1 MVEQSVQRRDISS
14 NLSKEW
20 KKDRIVLKSWNTK
33 KVELERREFQHPS
46 PKESRFGGT
55 FFDLPSGSFQ
65 TSAFWERKEDYQGL
79 QSKGMPTRHW
89 ALRFETKT
97 LSWLIQKN
105 DKWTIT
111 MSYVQS
117 NTVRDFNISTVPE
130 FQAHLLSHNQPT
142 ILKKQMLDGRP

>member
-14 NLSKEW
+14 NRTYRKNERKSELFWNHEIQKRSNL
-20 KKDRIVLKSWNTK
+20 KD
-33 KVELERREFQHPS
+33 EFQHPS

-55 FFDLPSGSFQ
+55 FSDLPSGSFQ

-79 QSKGMPTRHW
+79 QSKGMSTRHW

-111 MSYVQS
+111 VSWYVQN
-117 NTVRDFNISTVPE
+117 NTFRDFNISTVPE
-130 FQAHLLSHNQPT
+130 FQAHLLSHNQ
-142 ILKKQMLDGRP
+142 LKETNARW

>member
-20 KKDRIVLKSWNTK
+20 KKSELFWNNEIQKRSNLKDASFNIRRRRSRG
-33 KVELERREFQHPS
+33 LAERFSIFRAAPFKLRPFW
-46 PKESRFGGT
+46 KENF
-55 FFDLPSGSFQ
+55 
-65 TSAFWERKEDYQGL
+65 QGL
-79 QSKGMPTRHW
+79 QSKGMPARQR

-130 FQAHLLSHNQPT
+130 FQAHLLSHNQ
-142 ILKKQMLDGRP
+142 LKETNARW